1 MLPKKNRS
9 VNKTSPIARPPR
21 VAYTVRE
28 AMSWILFAFAAGLLW
43 TIVNV
48 IDKYIIGHEYH
59 DATVATVV
67 KSLIVLIIFSSASFF
82 SGSNLNIP
90 LPFIILSMLSGTAL
104 SIAILFYYQSLKTG
118 EISTVT
124 PIFATAPLFILLIGS
139 IFLGERFPLSAY
151 IGVCSVAIGAA
162 IMGMERKDN
171 RFKLNRAAMLALGV
185 ALFSSVRSVLVK
197 EPANEITIWPLL
209 FWIGLGCAI
218 TSLPLLILHYR
229 RIESFHE
236 RLARKGIRHFI
247 VGDVLDAL
255 GTLCFFIAIGLGPVS
270 LVAAIVHA
278 KAFIVFL
285 VALIG
290 SALFPSL
297 VSEPL
302 SRPILAKKA
311 LGTLVI
317 VFGVLMILL

>member
-1 MLPKKNRS
+1 
-9 VNKTSPIARPPR
+9 
-21 VAYTVRE
+21 
-28 AMSWILFAFAAGLLW
+28 MSWVLFAFCAGLLW

-67 KSLIVLIIFSSASFF
+67 KSLIILVIFSSASFF
-82 SGSNLNIP
+82 SGTDLNIP
-90 LPFIILSMLSGTAL
+90 LPFITLSVLSGAAL

-118 EISTVT
+118 DISTVT

-162 IMGMERKDN
+162 VMGMEHKNN
-171 RFKLNRAAMLALGV
+171 RFKLNRAAILAMGV
-185 ALFSSVRSVLVK
+185 ALFSSIRSVLVK
-197 EPANEITIWPLL
+197 EPANEITIWPML
-209 FWIGLGCAI
+209 FWIGIGCVI
-218 TSLPLLILHYR
+218 TSLPFLIIHYK

-236 RLARKGIRHFI
+236 RLARRGIRHFI
-247 VGDVLDAL
+247 VGDALDAL
-255 GTLCFFIAIGLGPVS
+255 GSLCLFIAIGLGPVS
-270 LVAAIVHA
+270 LVSAIVHA
-278 KAFIVFL
+278 KAFVVFL
-285 VALIG
+285 IALMG
-290 SALFPSL
+290 SAFFPSL
-297 VSEPL
+297 ISEPL

-317 VFGVLMILL
+317 VFGILMILL